1 MPWCDE
7 KTGNL
12 REKLFTSAIK
22 LHKCFIDAAAKP
34 LRHNLGIFMQQLA
47 SSGNIAGKNDIS
59 NHFYS
64 DLWSSFFLAVPC
76 ISTTFASVGTM
87 LEKLPNESLGWLLI
101 DEAGQA
107 TPQAAVGAIMKT
119 KRAIVVGDPMQ
130 IEPIVMLPSSLT
142 KSICNQFE
150 VDANSFNAPVASAQ
164 TLSDT
169 ATSYFGEFHGQYG
182 DREVGVPLLVHRRCD
197 DPMFSIANV
206 IAYQRLM
213 INAKKPATSIIRD
226 CLGESSWIDVEDDSN
241 DKWSKKEGEELIE
254 LLSKILVQETLPDLY
269 IITPFRDVVYNIR
282 RALKASGILESWKII
297 NPDSWLFER
306 IGTLHTVQGREA
318 EAVIFILGAPSKD
331 QNGARNW
338 AGAKPNL
345 LNVAATRAKEVFY
358 VIGNKKLWR
367 QAGVFAELADRI

>member
-1 MPWCDE
+1 
-7 KTGNL
+7 
-12 REKLFTSAIK
+12 
-22 LHKCFIDAAAKP
+22 
-34 LRHNLGIFMQQLA
+34 
-47 SSGNIAGKNDIS
+47 
-59 NHFYS
+59 
-64 DLWSSFFLAVPC
+64 
-76 ISTTFASVGTM
+76 
-87 LEKLPNESLGWLLI
+87 
-101 DEAGQA
+101 
-107 TPQAAVGAIMKT
+107 
-119 KRAIVVGDPMQ
+119 
-130 IEPIVMLPSSLT
+130 
-142 KSICNQFE
+142 
-150 VDANSFNAPVASAQ
+150 
-164 TLSDT
+164 
-169 ATSYFGEFHGQYG
+169 
-182 DREVGVPLLVHRRCD
+182 
-197 DPMFSIANV
+197 
-206 IAYQRLM
+206 M

-318 EAVIFILGAPSKD
+318 EAVIFILGGPSKD